1 MKEQRSISVPGINL
15 EDEDDEEN
23 KDKTQPRPG
32 SLFEVFMAL
41 KEKERYTIKIYK
53 YNQLSSGRPKPNK
66 TEGSAELFGRII
78 RPNVHSV
85 SAEYSAEQ
93 F

>member
-41 KEKERYTIKIYK
+41 KEKERYIINYHLQEFLMKK
-53 YNQLSSGRPKPNK
+53 DN
-66 TEGSAELFGRII
+66 LFK
-78 RPNVHSV
+78 NETFLCNFHLL
-85 SAEYSAEQ
+85 
-93 F
+93 

>member
-1 MKEQRSISVPGINL
+1 MFITSCDCDKYRNKLKKSMKEQRSISVPGINL

-53 YNQLSSGRPKPNK
+53 YNQLSSTKVLNEKRSFIQK
-66 TEGSAELFGRII
+66 
-78 RPNVHSV
+78 
-85 SAEYSAEQ
+85 
-93 F
+93 

>member
-1 MKEQRSISVPGINL
+1 MFITSCDCDKYQNKLKKSMKEQRSISVPGINL

-41 KEKERYTIKIYK
+41 KEKERYTNKIYK
-53 YNQLSSGRPKPNK
+53 NYSSEEINIYKISLKKYASIAN
-66 TEGSAELFGRII
+66 
-78 RPNVHSV
+78 
-85 SAEYSAEQ
+85 
-93 F
+93 

>member
-53 YNQLSSGRPKPNK
+53 YNQLSSTKVFNEKRSFIQK
-66 TEGSAELFGRII
+66 
-78 RPNVHSV
+78 
-85 SAEYSAEQ
+85 
-93 F
+93 

>member
-41 KEKERYTIKIYK
+41 KEKERYTINIINYHLQKFLMK
-53 YNQLSSGRPKPNK
+53 KDHLFKNETFLCNFQL
-66 TEGSAELFGRII
+66 L
-78 RPNVHSV
+78 
-85 SAEYSAEQ
+85 
-93 F
+93 

>member
-1 MKEQRSISVPGINL
+1 MFITSCDCDKYRNKLKKSMKEQRSISVPGINL

-41 KEKERYTIKIYK
+41 KEKERYTIRKINESTSTK
-53 YNQLSSGRPKPNK
+53 QKINFLGRSLLIK
-66 TEGSAELFGRII
+66 I
-78 RPNVHSV
+78 
-85 SAEYSAEQ
+85 
-93 F
+93 

>member
-1 MKEQRSISVPGINL
+1 MFITSCDCDKYQNKLKKSMKEQRSISVPGINL

-53 YNQLSSGRPKPNK
+53 YNQLSSTKVLNEKRSFIQK
-66 TEGSAELFGRII
+66 
-78 RPNVHSV
+78 
-85 SAEYSAEQ
+85 
-93 F
+93 

>member
-53 YNQLSSGRPKPNK
+53 YNQLSSTKVLNEK
-66 TEGSAELFGRII
+66 KNHLFKNETFLCNFH
-78 RPNVHSV
+78 PL
-85 SAEYSAEQ
+85 
-93 F
+93 

>member
-53 YNQLSSGRPKPNK
+53 YNQLSSTKVLNEKRSFIQK
-66 TEGSAELFGRII
+66 
-78 RPNVHSV
+78 
-85 SAEYSAEQ
+85 
-93 F
+93 